1 MRIAI
6 LGGSFNPLHIGHA
19 MLADTMVKELG
30 YDKVLFVPT
39 CIPPHKEFTS
49 NISTED
55 RLGMVDAFCRS
66 VPGGV
71 FELEPCE
78 IDRGGVSYTIDTV
91 KYIIEKYKNDL
102 TDKPALLMGE
112 EIAAQFSKWKE
123 PDAISILTNL
133 TIVPRYPDIFGHKI
147 EKMAAVSNRPV
158 GHYVADEKVKFDKN
172 NFRYPCRVL
181 DIPIVPVSSTE
192 IRGRIASDRSY
203 RYLVPQ
209 AVFEYIEKE
218 TLYRWVSTDVP
229 NPNVP
234 DVSI

>member
-19 MLADTMVKELG
+19 MLADTMVRELG

-39 CIPPHKEFTS
+39 CIPPHKEITS

-66 VPGGV
+66 VPGGI

-112 EIAAQFSKWKE
+112 EIAAEFYKWKD
-123 PDAISILTNL
+123 PDAISILTDI
-133 TIVPRYPDIFGHKI
+133 TIIPRYPDIFGR
-147 EKMAAVSNRPV
+147 KMENNLQVANRPT
-158 GHYVADEKVKFDKN
+158 GAYSGDFKEKFDKN
-172 NFRYPCRVL
+172 NFHYPCRVL
-181 DIPIVPVSSTE
+181 EIPIVSVSSTE
-192 IRGRIASDRSY
+192 IRGRIASGRSFK
-203 RYLVPQ
+203 YLVPT

-218 TLYRWVSTDVP
+218 TLYRWISTDVP
-229 NPNVP
+229 SKNIP